1 MLSLVNIDS
10 KMLMSKMIRQKLLR
24 EITQLSESD
33 CFTIYSRVKSHFDY
47 PLHYHEEFELN
58 FIKNGKG
65 VKRVIGDHMDDIEDL
80 ELVLIGSNLPH
91 TWRTH
96 LCTNTI
102 IEEVTIQFHK
112 DLFSENSLKKN
123 QMNLIRNLME
133 KSQRGILF
141 SPEITRLLSD
151 RILNLG
157 KKKGFDSI
165 LELMSILNELSQ
177 SKNMVVLSNST
188 FSNHDQLKYNSRRI
202 QKVMEHINLHFQKPI
217 SLHEVAQLTNMAEAA
232 FSRFFKTRTGLTF
245 VESLTDIRL
254 GHANRLLINSTHSI
268 SEIAYQCGFNNISN
282 FNRIFKKKKGCSP
295 KEYRESYAKEDR
307 VLI

>member
-1 MLSLVNIDS
+1 
-10 KMLMSKMIRQKLLR
+10 
-24 EITQLSESD
+24 
-33 CFTIYSRVKSHFDY
+33 
-47 PLHYHEEFELN
+47 
-58 FIKNGKG
+58 
-65 VKRVIGDHMDDIEDL
+65 MDDILDL
-80 ELVLIGSNLPH
+80 ELVLVGSNLPH

-96 LCTNTI
+96 LCKNKI

-112 DLFSENSLKKN
+112 DLFSENGLKKN
-123 QMNLIRNLME
+123 QLNLILILLE
-133 KSQRGILF
+133 KSQRGVLF
-141 SPEITRLLSD
+141 SQEITRQLSE
-151 RILNLG
+151 RILTLI

-165 LELMSILNELSQ
+165 LELMSLLNELSQ
-177 SKNMVVLSNST
+177 SKDMTVLSNST
-188 FSNHDQLKYNSRRI
+188 FNSQDQSTYNSRRI

-217 SLHEVAQLTNMAEAA
+217 SLKEVATLTNMAEAA

-254 GHANRLLINSTHSI
+254 GHANSLLVNSTQSI

-295 KEYRESYAKEDR
+295 KEFRESYAAEAR

>member
-1 MLSLVNIDS
+1 
-10 KMLMSKMIRQKLLR
+10 MIRQKILR
-24 EITQLSESD
+24 EITTLSESD
-33 CFTIYSRVKSHFDY
+33 CFCIYNRVKSEFDY

-58 FIKNGKG
+58 FIKNGRG
-65 VKRVIGDHMDDIEDL
+65 VKRVIGDHMDDILDL
-80 ELVLIGSNLPH
+80 ELVLVGSNLPH

-96 LCTNTI
+96 LCKNKI

-112 DLFSENSLKKN
+112 DLFSENGLKKN
-123 QMNLIRNLME
+123 QLNLIRILLE
-133 KSQRGILF
+133 KSQRGVLF
-141 SPEITRLLSD
+141 SQEITRQLSE
-151 RILNLG
+151 RILTLI

-165 LELMSILNELSQ
+165 LELMSLLNELSQ
-177 SKNMVVLSNST
+177 SKDMTVLSNST
-188 FSNHDQLKYNSRRI
+188 FNSQDQSTYNSRRI

-217 SLHEVAQLTNMAEAA
+217 SLKEVATLTNMAEAA

-254 GHANRLLINSTHSI
+254 GHANSLLVNSTQSI

-295 KEYRESYAKEDR
+295 KEFRESYAAEAR

>member
-1 MLSLVNIDS
+1 MLTPE
-10 KMLMSKMIRQKLLR
+10 MIRQKIFR
-24 EITQLSESD
+24 EITQLNESD
-33 CFTIYSRVKSHFDY
+33 CFTVFNRVKSVFDY
-47 PLHYHEEFELN
+47 PLHFHEEFELN

-65 VKRVIGDHMDDIEDL
+65 IKRVIGDHMDDIEDL
-80 ELVLIGSNLPH
+80 ELVLMGSNIPH
-91 TWRTH
+91 AWRTH
-96 LCTNTI
+96 LCRNTI

-112 DLFSENSLKKN
+112 DFFSENILKKN
-123 QMNLIRNLME
+123 QLILIRNMLE

-151 RILNLG
+151 RIVNLI

-165 LELMSILNELSQ
+165 LELMSLMNELSQ
-177 SKNMVVLSNST
+177 SQNMTVLSNGGFNSD
-188 FSNHDQLKYNSRRI
+188 DQLKYNSRRI
-202 QKVMEHINLHFQKPI
+202 QKVMEHINEHFQKPI
-217 SLHEVAQLTNMAEAA
+217 SLQEVAQLTNMAEAA

-254 GHANRLLINSTHSI
+254 GHANRMLVNSTHSI

-295 KEYRESYAKEDR
+295 KEFRESYAKEAR
-307 VLI
+307 VFI